1 MKKPVIQKK
10 VTMNKV
16 NTNKVNIN
24 KTTIKLL
31 GLLMLMIIS
40 GLIALTFGPAN
51 ISTPQL
57 INCLIDTCNNKV
69 TEVVVWQVRTPRV
82 LVAMVAG
89 MGLAIA
95 GAILQNTTRNP
106 LADPYLFGIV
116 SGAGLGATIAN
127 ISLADNLTIVLPLA
141 AFLGALFSVVI
152 VLFIAKLLQRMEQ
165 LLLAGV
171 AVSFMLGS
179 MTQFILYF
187 GEPYAT
193 NRVIFWLMGSLSRVE
208 MSNFYVISSILLI
221 VIFIILTLHRQID
234 ALLLGDESAASL
246 GVNVDKLR
254 LLMLAICAALT
265 AVIVAY
271 CGGIGF
277 VGLMIPHIVR
287 QLIGVTTLKL
297 ILGSA
302 LVGASFL
309 IWVDVIARSSLPNAE
324 IPIGIIT
331 SAVGSLFFLFIMY
344 RTRLTA

>member
-1 MKKPVIQKK
+1 
-10 VTMNKV
+10 MNKV
-16 NTNKVNIN
+16 I
-24 KTTIKLL
+24 LL
-31 GLLMLMIIS
+31 VTLFFLMLIS
-40 GLIALTFGPAN
+40 GFIALSFGPAN
-51 ISTPQL
+51 ITSAQL
-57 INCLIDTCNNKV
+57 MSCFIDTCHNKV
-69 TEVVVWQVRTPRV
+69 IDVVVWQVRTPRI
-82 LVAMVAG
+82 LVAMAAG

-127 ISLADNLTIVLPLA
+127 ITLADNLTVALPLA

-171 AVSFMLGS
+171 AVSFMLAS
-179 MTQFILYF
+179 ITQFILYF

-193 NRVIFWLMGSLSRVE
+193 NRVIFWMMGSLSRVE

-221 VIFIILTLHRQID
+221 ALFTILILHRQID

-254 LLMLAICAALT
+254 LLMLGICAALT
-265 AVIVAY
+265 ATIVAY

-287 QLIGVTTLKL
+287 QIVGVTTLKL

-302 LVGASFL
+302 LIGAIFL
-309 IWVDVIARSSLPNAE
+309 IWVDVIARSALANAE

-331 SAVGSLFFLFIMY
+331 SALGSIFFLFIMY
-344 RTRLTA
+344 RTRIAT

>member
-1 MKKPVIQKK
+1 MGNMKTKPTFKYALLLASLTLLTVISA
-10 VTMNKV
+10 
-16 NTNKVNIN
+16 
-24 KTTIKLL
+24 LL
-31 GLLMLMIIS
+31 S
-40 GLIALTFGPAN
+40 LTFGPAD
-51 ISTPQL
+51 ISKSELVSCL
-57 INCLIDTCNNKV
+57 INSCQSPISNMV
-69 TEVVVWQVRTPRV
+69 IWQVRVPRV
-82 LVAMVAG
+82 LVALVAG

-127 ISLADNLTIVLPLA
+127 ISLANHLTVALPLA

-152 VLFIAKLLQRMEQ
+152 VVFIAKVLHRMEQ

-171 AVSFMLGS
+171 AVSFMLAAV
-179 MTQFILYF
+179 TQFILYF
-187 GEPYAT
+187 GEPFAT
-193 NRVIFWLMGSLSRVE
+193 NRVIFWLMGSLARVE
-208 MSNFYVISSILLI
+208 MNNFYVIASVLLVALI
-221 VIFIILTLHRQID
+221 AIFALHRQID

-246 GVNVDKLR
+246 GVNVDSLR
-254 LLMLAICAALT
+254 LLMLALCAALT
-265 AVIVAY
+265 ATIVAY

-302 LVGASFL
+302 LIGGSFL
-309 IWVDVIARSSLPNAE
+309 VWVDVIARSALPHAE

-331 SAVGSLFFLFIMY
+331 SALGSIFFLFVMY
-344 RTRLTA
+344 RSRLSS